1 MSALTI
7 AHVVSASEHPGLLG
21 HLVHRLDTGGW
32 TIAECL
38 EANPR
43 DMRFLRRAEW
53 SRAPVHVTRENY
65 PHLVEPSCLLA
76 RMFNTAV
83 DDEILDRGD
92 RHLLADRATAG

>member
-1 MSALTI
+1 LTI
-7 AHVVSASEHPGLLG
+7 AYVVSASEHPGHLG
-21 HLVHRLDTGGW
+21 HLVHCLDTGVR

-38 EANPR
+38 KANPR
-43 DMRFLRRAEW
+43 YVRFRNVTW
-53 SRAPVHVTRENY
+53 SRTSVHAILTRENY

-76 RMFNTAV
+76 RMFDTAV